1 MKKKKII
8 FWSIVGIFIVALL
21 VGAIFYFWPKQN
33 VFLEENH
40 STEVVNENIDNA
52 DENESIEDNQN
63 NSDNNTLDDPEDVEQ
78 PSSNNSSVEK
88 ENDVQNNSDIP
99 ISNTTTIDNGN
110 NGSNANNS
118 SNNNN
123 NNSEPNLPVE
133 ETPVEEKP
141 SEPSVEKTWTDSEI
155 ETYVKQFITDFRLD
169 YKSLNECEKAGE
181 EWQEYGWHY
190 VCTTYPIPN
199 TNIVATMLSI
209 DTKNIKCDGERT
221 GSHEYNP
228 HNPKIGNVAY
238 LRSLGYKCENIY
250 GDIY

>member
-8 FWSIVGIFIVALL
+8 FWSIVGILIVGLL
-21 VGAIFYFWPKQN
+21 VGAIFCFLPKEN
-33 VFLEENH
+33 VRLDDH
-40 STEVVNENIDNA
+40 YSNEIDDEKPDNIDG
-52 DENESIEDNQN
+52 NESIEENQN
-63 NSDNNTLDDPEDVEQ
+63 NSDNNTSDNQENMEQ
-78 PSSNNSSVEK
+78 PSSSNSTNEKENGVQNNGDKPVSNNNSTNNSNNSSS
-88 ENDVQNNSDIP
+88 NNS
-99 ISNTTTIDNGN
+99 
-110 NGSNANNS
+110 NS

-123 NNSEPNLPVE
+123 NPSLPVE
-133 ETPVEEKP
+133 ETPIEE
-141 SEPSVEKTWTDSEI
+141 EPNEPPVEKTWTDSEI

-169 YKSLNECEKAGE
+169 YKSLSECEKAGE
-181 EWQEYGWHY
+181 EWQKYGWHY